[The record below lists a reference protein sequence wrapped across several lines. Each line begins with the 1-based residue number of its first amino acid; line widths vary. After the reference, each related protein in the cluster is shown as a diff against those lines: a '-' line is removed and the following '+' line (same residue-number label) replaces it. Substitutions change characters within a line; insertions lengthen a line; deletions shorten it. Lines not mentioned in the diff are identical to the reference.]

1 MVEHTGNHYK
11 LITYKDKEIF
21 RFVKYLWYEDKVVE
35 KCMKS
40 RVNHYIIIFLSLQ
53 K

>member
-21 RFVKYLWYEDKVVE
+21 RFKIKYLMV
-35 KCMKS
+35 
-40 RVNHYIIIFLSLQ
+40 
-53 K
+53 